1 LYTFTLTQPT
11 LISFEATPTNFSLG
25 YTLTNSVGQTFA
37 SDPFF
42 STPLV
47 ISLQPGTY
55 TFAISEGGFTKFGF
69 TGNYQLKAV
78 DLVASATPLT
88 PGTPVTF
95 TFNTTNTTVYYKFNA
110 TANQRFFFDGGAAI
124 FAPNGGQLFDN
135 GQGEGI
141 QLPQTGTYLVRLQGS
156 PGQTVTFDAHLIVDD
171 IAALSLNT
179 LTNGS
184 IAHAGQKDFYT
195 FTLTEASSLLFDAL
209 SNNFSHSWSLTGP
222 RGVEVN
228 NRLFNQDTNQPILNL
243 VPGSYTLTV
252 DASGNTTGGYS
263 FRLHNLATGTSVTPG
278 TVVNGTLSPG
288 NRTEI
293 HKLAVNAGDRFTF
306 DAQTSSGGSLSW
318 RLINPYGRQVF
329 GPGNFTDVANQTLN
343 TPGQY
348 TLVIE
353 GNAANTANVSYNFNV
368 QFLGNTPPPPVVGTP
383 LTFDTTTSGTIST
396 PNAVVRYTFN
406 VPTQR
411 VLYLDTLTNNSNIFW
426 TLRGPAGDEMA
437 NLNSFVAQDVRL
449 LVAGDYV
456 LEVTSPFANSF
467 SFRLDDLNTAPVLT
481 LGTPVSN
488 AQLSPPNRTDAYR

>member
-1 LYTFTLTQPT
+1 
-11 LISFEATPTNFSLG
+11 
-25 YTLTNSVGQTFA
+25 
-37 SDPFF
+37 
-42 STPLV
+42 
-47 ISLQPGTY
+47 
-55 TFAISEGGFTKFGF
+55 
-69 TGNYQLKAV
+69 
-78 DLVASATPLT
+78 
-88 PGTPVTF
+88 
-95 TFNTTNTTVYYKFNA
+95 
-110 TANQRFFFDGGAAI
+110 
-124 FAPNGGQLFDN
+124 
-135 GQGEGI
+135 
-141 QLPQTGTYLVRLQGS
+141 
-156 PGQTVTFDAHLIVDD
+156 
-171 IAALSLNT
+171 
-179 LTNGS
+179 
-184 IAHAGQKDFYT
+184 
-195 FTLTEASSLLFDAL
+195 
-209 SNNFSHSWSLTGP
+209 WSLTGP

-228 NRLFNQDTNQPILNL
+228 NRQFNQDTNQPILNL

-488 AQLSPPNRTDAYR
+488 AQLSPPNRTDAYRFSALAGDKFYFDTQNGGASPGSISWRLVGSHGQIVWVSDFSQDMEPPPLLTTGTYTLLIEGSNFNSTVGFIFYGFAVNQIDASQQALTVGATTRGTILTANEEDRFTFTIVEPTLVSFDALTNNANFRWSLAGPSGDLVVNRSFTASDSAALTTNPVL